1 MRSVRTSCAP
11 RVSLTKRALWVIERN
26 LDRDL
31 SLSDLAAACEVSRW
45 HLSHAF
51 TEGVGRPITEY
62 VRSRRLSFA
71 AEALAAGAP
80 DILDLALASGY
91 NSHEAFSRAFKTLL
105 GVTPESVR
113 HKRTTAGLPL
123 VAAIDMTTVDERTLP
138 MPELRTKEAMTFV
151 GLFDRFA
158 LDTTYGIPTLWRRFM
173 TSYAEIE
180 NKVDPIPVGVIGPI
194 GEDGSFNYGCAV
206 QVAASAAP
214 SAPITVLNVP
224 AQRYALFPHTGHVAT
239 IRSTYDAI
247 WNRVLPESAWTT
259 PEQPGL
265 ERHHPTFNPLTGEG
279 GITIWIPVVK
289 AS

>member
-1 MRSVRTSCAP
+1 MATA
-11 RVSLTKRALWVIERN
+11 SLTKRALWVIERN

-31 SLSDLAAACEVSRW
+31 SLGDLAAACDVSRW

-51 TEGVGRPITEY
+51 TERVGRPITEY

-113 HKRTTAGLPL
+113 HRRTTVGLPL
-123 VAAIDMTTVDERTLP
+123 VAAIDMTTADERTFP

-158 LDTTYGIPTLWRRFM
+158 LDTTHGIPALWRRFM

-180 NKVDPIPVGVIGPI
+180 GRVDPIPVGVIGPI
-194 GEDGSFNYGCAV
+194 GEDGCFNYGCAV
-206 QVAASAAP
+206 QVDAP
-214 SAPITVLNVP
+214 ATPAMPITVLNVP
-224 AQRYALFPHTGHVAT
+224 AQRYALFPHTGHVST

-247 WNRVLPESAWTT
+247 WNRVLPESGWTT

-289 AS
+289 AI